1 MGFRR
6 KETVMNK
13 IILIMLLALAS
24 LGVNLEAA
32 AQGIMLNGVM
42 LEETAHVGTRNLLL
56 NGAGVR
62 SKYIFDVYVAA
73 LYLREKKSREED
85 VFADPGEKRI
95 ALYFVSEINMQELLY
110 VFKKAFKNNHSNEQL
125 DGMKMQLRQ
134 FDDIFTAMEE
144 LNEGDVVQFDYQP
157 DLGTTVRINGST
169 RGTISGAE
177 FYRAL
182 LRIWLGSNPTQ
193 EKLKQKLLG
202 VQ

>member
-1 MGFRR
+1 MKR
-6 KETVMNK
+6 
-13 IILIMLLALAS
+13 IILIILLVVAS
-24 LGVNLEAA
+24 LSVNLEVG
-32 AQGIMLNGVM
+32 AQGITLNGVM
-42 LEETAHVGTRNLLL
+42 LEDTAHVGTRNLLL

-73 LYLREKKSREED
+73 LYLREKKSREEE
-85 VFADPGEKRI
+85 VQADPGEKRI
-95 ALYFVSEINMQELLY
+95 ALYFLSEINMQEMLY
-110 VFKKAFKNNHSNEQL
+110 TFKKAFKNNHSDAQL
-125 DGMKMQLRQ
+125 DEMKPQLRP
-134 FDDIFTAMEE
+134 FDDIFTAMGE

-157 DLGTTVRINGST
+157 DLGTSVVINGSL

>member
-24 LGVNLEAA
+24 FGINFEAA

-73 LYLREKKSREED
+73 LYLREKRAVTKMYWLIRVKNASLCILSVKSICKS
-85 VFADPGEKRI
+85 FFTSLKKR
-95 ALYFVSEINMQELLY
+95 
-110 VFKKAFKNNHSNEQL
+110 
-125 DGMKMQLRQ
+125 LR
-134 FDDIFTAMEE
+134 IITAM
-144 LNEGDVVQFDYQP
+144 
-157 DLGTTVRINGST
+157 RSWM
-169 RGTISGAE
+169 R
-177 FYRAL
+177 
-182 LRIWLGSNPTQ
+182 
-193 EKLKQKLLG
+193 
-202 VQ
+202 

>member
-1 MGFRR
+1 
-6 KETVMNK
+6 
-13 IILIMLLALAS
+13 MLLALAS

-110 VFKKAFKNNHSNEQL
+110 VFKKAFKNNHSDAQL
-125 DGMKMQLRQ
+125 DEMKTQLRQ
-134 FDDIFTAMEE
+134 FDDIFTAMGE

-157 DLGTTVRINGST
+157 DLGTSVMINGSL

>member
-1 MGFRR
+1 
-6 KETVMNK
+6 MNK

-24 LGVNLEAA
+24 FGINFEAA

-73 LYLREKKSREED
+73 LYLREKKSRDED
-85 VFADPGEKRI
+85 VLADPGEKRI

-110 VFKKAFKNNHSNEQL
+110 VFKKAFKNNHSDAQL
-125 DGMKMQLRQ
+125 DEMKTQLRQ
-134 FDDIFTAMEE
+134 FDDIFTAMGE

-157 DLGTTVRINGST
+157 DLGTSVMINGSL